1 MEPEQPQPPAEQ
13 ESGSAQKE
21 HLDALLESWDSL
33 EQPGGMNE
41 ADLARASRR
50 WQVDSSRLWITLGLA
65 MIALAGW
72 SMWLTRHEVAYWMQR
87 GQEPRDLGSL
97 GERFKSGER
106 DLDIPSN
113 IYVSAREIFSSYEAE
128 GELARGGEV
137 ELQRFYL
144 DPLFNIVVR
153 TTRPTPDK
161 PYHRAASISVP
172 EGFLEI
178 LEKRKAFPYDLV
190 VPIDVTGRLLR
201 ATMAPRWHRK
211 PLRYFASVARLDPE
225 KMWLLLEDDPPENY
239 GMFALFWGVAISLI
253 VSSAVLVA
261 WAIRR
266 RRRVL
271 A

>member
-1 MEPEQPQPPAEQ
+1 MEPDQEPPTQ
-13 ESGSAQKE
+13 DQDQGSTQKE

-33 EQPGGMNE
+33 EQPGFE
-41 ADLARASRR
+41 DAEFARARRR

-97 GERFKSGER
+97 GALFTSGER
-106 DLDIPSN
+106 ELDVPSN

-128 GELARGGEV
+128 GEIARAGEIEV
-137 ELQRFYL
+137 QRFYL

-153 TTRPTPDK
+153 TTRPVPDK
-161 PYHRAASISVP
+161 PYHRAASIAVP

-190 VPIDVTGRLLR
+190 VPIDVTGRLIR

-211 PLRYFASVARLDPE
+211 PLRYFASIARLDPSE
-225 KMWLLLEDDPPENY
+225 MWLLLEDDPPEAY
-239 GMFALFWGVAISLI
+239 GMFALFWGVALSL
-253 VSSAVLVA
+253 VLSSAALVG
-261 WAIRR
+261 WAIWR